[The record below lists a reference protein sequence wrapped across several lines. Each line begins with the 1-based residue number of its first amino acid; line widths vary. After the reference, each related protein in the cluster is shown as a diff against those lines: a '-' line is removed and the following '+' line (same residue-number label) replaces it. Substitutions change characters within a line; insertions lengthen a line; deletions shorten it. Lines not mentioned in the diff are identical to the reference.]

1 MATRGGVWE
10 PSAVCWQSYVE
21 SPSRF
26 APLGTPERQ
35 SLCESHRQRRWL
47 TYWSYRARLTASVRL
62 PLCKLCTAGDL
73 SRADGSRMMS
83 HGRLSSDTDI
93 TIGKSWNEKEEIVAQ
108 ESGDL

>member
-1 MATRGGVWE
+1 MATWGWIWE

-47 TYWSYRARLTASVRL
+47 TYWSYVEQRYYCTTCRHTFSIDKHTFFETVRRPRLMVVEALALLGERNSLRA
-62 PLCKLCTAGDL
+62 
-73 SRADGSRMMS
+73 
-83 HGRLSSDTDI
+83 
-93 TIGKSWNEKEEIVAQ
+93 
-108 ESGDL
+108 